1 MTLMEQ
7 IQKQIRKLPPES
19 QREVLDFVTFLQL
32 RPRQQL
38 VSTSGANRKG
48 RIKKSLTQ
56 LAKMKVFSD
65 IADPVEWQRQLR
77 KDRSLPGR
85 ST

>member
-7 IQKQIRKLPPES
+7 IEKQIRQLPPES

-32 RPRQQL
+32 RPRQPLAQ
-38 VSTSGANRKG
+38 VSADNRQQ

-56 LAKMKVFSD
+56 LAKMKTFAD
-65 IADPVEWQRQLR
+65 ITDPVEWQKQIR

>member
-7 IQKQIRKLPPES
+7 IQKQIRQLPPES
-19 QREVLDFVTFLQL
+19 QREVLDFITFLQL
-32 RPRQQL
+32 ARI
-38 VSTSGANRKG
+38 SGTNRKE
-48 RIKKSLTQ
+48 RIKRSLTQ

-85 ST
+85 SA

>member
-7 IQKQIRKLPPES
+7 IQKQIRQLPPES
-19 QREVLDFVTFLQL
+19 QREVLDFITFLQL
-32 RPRQQL
+32 RPSQQL
-38 VSTSGANRKG
+38 ARISGTNRKE
-48 RIKKSLTQ
+48 RIKRSLTQ

-85 ST
+85 SA